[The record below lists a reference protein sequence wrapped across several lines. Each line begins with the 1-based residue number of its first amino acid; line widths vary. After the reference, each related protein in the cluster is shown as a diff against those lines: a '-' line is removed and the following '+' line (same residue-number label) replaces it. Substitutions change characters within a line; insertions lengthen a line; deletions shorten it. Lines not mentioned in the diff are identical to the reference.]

1 MNGMKYR
8 AITMALTALSGLF
21 FPNLCFC
28 EQQDLPT
35 MRQPVEIVDLP
46 TAGLIPRGG
55 FRIRSDIYADG
66 GVLVFLD
73 VGFTR
78 NFNFG
83 ISYGGSNIIGSGDP
97 DLNPRPEVSI
107 RIRILEEEILFP
119 AIAIGFS
126 SQGFGKHI
134 DDTTKCDEKRYLV
147 KSKGIYAVA
156 SKNWDILGPLSIHCG
171 FSVSIEN
178 DLDDDPTVFVGLM
191 KSLEDIF
198 DVGIEYDLGL
208 NDNEVRSGKCNI
220 VQKRGYLN
228 CNIVW
233 HMADRISLA
242 ITARDLV
249 SKRGTSDNSGIE
261 PMRKWNRGITI
272 TYFGFL

>member
-1 MNGMKYR
+1 
-8 AITMALTALSGLF
+8 
-21 FPNLCFC
+21 
-28 EQQDLPT
+28 
-35 MRQPVEIVDLP
+35 MRQPLEIVDLP

-66 GVLVFLD
+66 GVLIFLD

-97 DLNPRPEVSI
+97 ALNPRPEVSL
-107 RIRILEEEILFP
+107 RIRIFEEQILFP
-119 AIAIGFS
+119 AIALGFS
-126 SQGFGKHI
+126 SQGFGKHM
-134 DDTTKCDEKRYLV
+134 DDTAKCYEKRYLV
-147 KSKGIYAVA
+147 KSRGIYAVA
-156 SKNWDILGPLSIHCG
+156 SKNWDILGPLSVHCG
-171 FSVSIEN
+171 LSISIEN

-191 KSLEDIF
+191 KSFEDIL
-198 DVGIEYDLGL
+198 DLGIEYDFGL
-208 NDNEVRSGKCNI
+208 NDNEVIGGKCNI

-249 SKRGTSDNSGIE
+249 SKRETSDRSGIE